1 MRLAAI
7 LFRAAIAATVAV
19 ATSSRVSAQALA
31 ATDVFAKA
39 REATW
44 AVSVVRYTQ
53 NGQVEYAA
61 FVGSGFF
68 VSRNHFITA
77 EHVVNARL
85 LGRSRNMRDRLRVF
99 KNSPY
104 DAGFGSLKVVYE
116 DAALDIAIL
125 ETTLATQD
133 WLTVSITEPVEGEG
147 IGSYGYPVV
156 DFADIQRATAFALGR
171 LGMVAGYGR
180 DSGARRLITT
190 LATTTG
196 NSGGPVFVMRTGHVV
211 AVHKA
216 QMTDSKGV
224 DIDGYSMSTPLSAI
238 VPQLQKLGIVK

>member
-1 MRLAAI
+1 MRLAAFVLPI
-7 LFRAAIAATVAV
+7 LAAATASG
-19 ATSSRVSAQALA
+19 TSSLVSTQALSP
-31 ATDVFAKA
+31 TDVFTKA

-44 AVSVVRYTQ
+44 AVSVMRYTQ

-85 LGRSRNMRDRLRVF
+85 LGRARNMRDRLRVF

-104 DAGFGSLKVVYE
+104 DEGFGSLKVVYE

-133 WLTVSITEPVEGEG
+133 WLTVSVTDPVEGEP

-156 DFADIQRATAFALGR
+156 EFADMQRATAFALGR

-196 NSGGPVFVMRTGHVV
+196 NSGGPVFLMRTGQVF

-216 QMTDSKGV
+216 QMTDSKGA